1 MSIVRGLVHR
11 RLNPQLFDD
20 AGTQQV
26 GEKPHFS
33 AVASKKMEEEMN
45 LLKKSVSRLESQ
57 VEVLRGQL
65 AQVGDRTEKRNDRI
79 SKAMTHLEQQDR
91 QSNLELLQK
100 VRRLDEQMKER
111 KIIDGKIGHMVDRYN
126 MSLQQFEN
134 RLSSLQRV
142 ISEKEMTLMKYHS
155 AIEQIFKEI
164 DKMKNERFQGN
175 AATPK
180 RDL

>member
-1 MSIVRGLVHR
+1 MTV
-11 RLNPQLFDD
+11 
-20 AGTQQV
+20 
-26 GEKPHFS
+26 
-33 AVASKKMEEEMN
+33 
-45 LLKKSVSRLESQ
+45 LKKTLSRLESQ

-65 AQVGDRTEKRNDRI
+65 AQVGDRSEKKDQRI

-100 VRRLDEQMKER
+100 VRRLEEQMKER
-111 KIIDGKIGHMVDRYN
+111 KVIDGKISNMVDRYN

-155 AIEQIFKEI
+155 AIELIFKEI
-164 DKMKNERFQGN
+164 EKMKTDRFQGN
-175 AATPK
+175 SKAPK